1 MQCRFLPKHSFD
13 GLQRLNYSAL
23 CNTKIVHLYSE
34 LLDTTSDVNSPRNK
48 GFTEW
53 CGTHHGLN
61 VSFSWDWTRLDDGTM
76 SENFDYPLR
85 TNLML
90 VNDKG
95 YDIGRMETDTVVMG
109 FIKQYPWKEVVS
121 LALNDRGHE
130 FKVVDRRKVID
141 RRASY
146 LV

>member
-1 MQCRFLPKHSFD
+1 
-13 GLQRLNYSAL
+13 
-23 CNTKIVHLYSE
+23 
-34 LLDTTSDVNSPRNK
+34 
-48 GFTEW
+48 
-53 CGTHHGLN
+53 
-61 VSFSWDWTRLDDGTM
+61 M